1 MAKTEYRYGMRLR
14 GASPGAQ
21 PRAGLLGIEED
32 PRGKYHNILVYS
44 RRLTVEE
51 LKQYELEYLWRAD
64 DEEGGT
70 V

>member
-1 MAKTEYRYGMRLR
+1 MGKIKYRYGMRLR

-21 PRAGLLGIEED
+21 PRAGLLEIEED

-51 LKQYELEYLWRAD
+51 LKQYELDYLWR
-64 DEEGGT
+64 EQWKE
-70 V
+70 

>member
-1 MAKTEYRYGMRLR
+1 MGKIKYRYGMRLR

-51 LKQYELEYLWRAD
+51 LKQYELDYLWR
-64 DEEGGT
+64 EQWKE
-70 V
+70 